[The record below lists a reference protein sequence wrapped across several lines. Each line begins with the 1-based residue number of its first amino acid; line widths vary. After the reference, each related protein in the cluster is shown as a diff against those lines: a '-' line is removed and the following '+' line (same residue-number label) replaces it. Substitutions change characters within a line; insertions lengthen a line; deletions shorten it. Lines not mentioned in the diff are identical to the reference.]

1 MPPEEGNAHITHKC
15 YFSFLFALGQ
25 WDLSGKISLKHRNSI
40 FFRLKLYKGLVR
52 VRQSYW
58 CPIKNLTLKRGA
70 CTLVFLDFFCVT
82 NVKQHFNKV
91 NAIFFAK
98 KKTKKQPLL
107 RIWIL
112 LKNLLT
118 LYKEVE
124 ITLLKG
130 YLHYFYA
137 IFAPKNG

>member
-1 MPPEEGNAHITHKC
+1 M
-15 YFSFLFALGQ
+15 
-25 WDLSGKISLKHRNSI
+25 
-40 FFRLKLYKGLVR
+40 
-52 VRQSYW
+52 
-58 CPIKNLTLKRGA
+58 
-70 CTLVFLDFFCVT
+70 FLDFFCVT

-98 KKTKKQPLL
+98 KKTKKRSLL